1 MDDADKPEGPVVTA
15 AQVNDFFDSVDLT
28 QVVKSEEFRQF
39 LDHIPIAVV
48 ISKLFRGDQRICY
61 ANEAFE
67 KLTGRTLAD
76 FAGRGWAILNSF
88 RDEKDQ
94 TVTLAQAML
103 QQGGDFLGTF
113 RSDEPKPLIVQAF
126 LGLIEEENGAENYRI
141 AALIDVTDRAQAE
154 REEFERQIRDKD
166 TLLREVQHRVKNNLQ
181 LIVAL
186 VRLEARAEK
195 RGDRVN
201 LAELAGRIESLYL
214 IYHAL
219 SSDLAGNEI
228 DLGHYVSQIASAVM
242 NTYAVDGIR
251 VDIKVEHAPTSINI
265 ALPVGLIVNEL
276 LTNSFKH
283 AFGGRGHGL
292 ISVWCLR
299 HGENRYRVI
308 VADDGIGMPDGV
320 TWPVPGKI
328 GALVVQS
335 LRENTKTDLNV
346 ESAHDR
352 GVRVTITF
360 EHKLPLHAAPHP
372 DTHHVPGLGASSS

>member
-1 MDDADKPEGPVVTA
+1 MHDADKPEMPAVTA

-28 QVVKSEEFRQF
+28 EAIKSDEFRQF
-39 LDHIPIAVV
+39 LDHIPIAIV

-67 KLTGRTLAD
+67 KLTGRGLGD
-76 FAGRGWAILNSF
+76 FAGRGWSILDTF
-88 RDEKDQ
+88 RNEKDAS
-94 TVTLAQAML
+94 VTLAQAML
-103 QQGGDFLGTF
+103 QGAGDFLGSF
-113 RSDEPKPLIVQAF
+113 RSDESKPLIVDAF
-126 LGLIEEENGAENYRI
+126 SGLIEEENGAENYRI
-141 AALIDVTDRAQAE
+141 AALIDVTDRAQVD

-166 TLLREVQHRVKNNLQ
+166 TLLKEVQHRVKNNLQ

-186 VRLEARAEK
+186 VRLEARADK
-195 RGDRVN
+195 RGDRIN
-201 LAELAGRIESLYL
+201 LAALAGRIESLYL
-214 IYHAL
+214 LYHAL
-219 SSDLAGNEI
+219 SADLAGNEI

-251 VDIKVEHAPTSINI
+251 LDTKVEHAPTSVNI
-265 ALPVGLIVNEL
+265 ALPVGLLVNEL

-283 AFGGRGHGL
+283 AFGGRGHGV

-299 HGENRYRVI
+299 HGEDRYRII
-308 VADDGIGMPDGV
+308 VADDGIGMPDGA

-352 GVRVTITF
+352 GVRVTITI
-360 EHKLPLHAAPHP
+360 EHKLPPRK
-372 DTHHVPGLGASSS
+372 SN

>member
-1 MDDADKPEGPVVTA
+1 MHDADKPEAPAVTL

-28 QVVKSEEFRQF
+28 QAIKSEEFRQF

-67 KLTGRTLAD
+67 KLTGRTLPD
-76 FAGRGWAILNSF
+76 CAGRSWSILDSF

-94 TVTLAQAML
+94 TVTLAEAMRR
-103 QQGGDFLGTF
+103 GDGDFLGTF
-113 RSDEPKPLIVQAF
+113 RADEPHPVIVEAF

-166 TLLREVQHRVKNNLQ
+166 TLLKEVQHRVKNNLQ

-195 RGDRVN
+195 RGDRIN
-201 LAELAGRIESLYL
+201 LTALAGRIESLYL
-214 IYHAL
+214 LYHAL
-219 SSDLAGNEI
+219 SSDPAGNEI

-251 VDIKVEHAPTSINI
+251 LDMKVEHAPTSINV
-265 ALPVGLIVNEL
+265 ALPVGLLVNEL

-283 AFGGRGHGL
+283 AFGGRGHGV

-299 HGENRYRVI
+299 HGEDRYRVI
-308 VADDGIGMPDGV
+308 VADDGVGLPDGM
-320 TWPVPGKI
+320 TWPIPGKI

-346 ESAHDR
+346 ETAHDR
-352 GVRVTITF
+352 GVRVTLTF
-360 EHKLPLHAAPHP
+360 EHKLPPRKAN
-372 DTHHVPGLGASSS
+372 